1 MPTGTKKR
9 GPFGTSSTTTS
20 KKKKTTDSTSNNNN
34 NKNNN
39 KKTPVQ
45 QSLFNTKRALQASL
59 STANV
64 GKCLLL
70 PSTDIYNGRVPK
82 GEEDY
87 LFKYHIK
94 SINSDCE
101 TAVIAFDESYV
112 LDGGHEFKNYPN
124 LDVDEESEISDYS
137 LSQLSQHH
145 KLYNIHLGRYRTIIN
160 DRKDEERKAREAE
173 QADAANS
180 VSDLVAK
187 FENENNNDAYQLLLA
202 EFTPDGTLT
211 RYTVEAGAHQGT
223 FNYKQT
229 WKHIHSGYQ
238 FTWHYNY
245 GDGKNTFQKDR
256 IWKAARYIV
265 SISSCYLLSSNMV
278 TNYLCFFITIQFFY
292 RLERRWRG
300 TNASR

>member
-1 MPTGTKKR
+1 MPTSTKKR
-9 GPFGTSSTTTS
+9 GPFGTSSTS
-20 KKKKTTDSTSNNNN
+20 KKKKKKTTNSTSNDNNNNN
-34 NKNNN
+34 NK
-39 KKTPVQ
+39 KTAQ
-45 QSLFNTKRALQASL
+45 QSLFSTKKQLQASL

-64 GKCLLL
+64 GKCILL
-70 PSTDIYNGRVPK
+70 PSADIYNGRVPA
-82 GEEDY
+82 GEEEH

-94 SINSDCE
+94 AINNDCE
-101 TAVIAFDESYV
+101 TAVLAFDESYV

-124 LDVDEESEISDYS
+124 LDEEEETEISNYS

-145 KLYNIHLGRYRTIIN
+145 KLYNIHLGRHRTIIN
-160 DRKDEERKAREAE
+160 DKIDNERKAREAE
-173 QADAANS
+173 QANEANS

-187 FENENNNDAYQLLLA
+187 FDNEKNIDAYQLLLA

-265 SISSCYLLSSNMV
+265 SSSSCFVVCL
-278 TNYLCFFITIQFFY
+278 FIVIKQCY
-292 RLERRWRG
+292 
-300 TNASR
+300 

>member
-1 MPTGTKKR
+1 MPTSTKKR
-9 GPFGTSSTTTS
+9 GPFGTSSTS
-20 KKKKTTDSTSNNNN
+20 KKKKKKKTTDSTSNDNNN
-34 NKNNN
+34 NNN
-39 KKTPVQ
+39 KKTVQ
-45 QSLFNTKRALQASL
+45 QSLFSTKKQLQASL

-64 GKCLLL
+64 GKCILL
-70 PSTDIYNGRVPK
+70 PATEIYNGRVPS
-82 GEEDY
+82 GEDEH

-94 SINSDCE
+94 AINNDCE
-101 TAVIAFDESYV
+101 TAVLAFDESYV

-124 LDVDEESEISDYS
+124 LDEEEETEISNYS

-145 KLYNIHLGRYRTIIN
+145 KLYNIHLGRHRTIIN
-160 DRKDEERKAREAE
+160 DKIDKERKAREAE
-173 QADAANS
+173 QANEANS

-187 FENENNNDAYQLLLA
+187 FDNEKNIDAYQLLLA

-265 SISSCYLLSSNMV
+265 SISSCYLLSSNIV

>member
-1 MPTGTKKR
+1 M
-9 GPFGTSSTTTS
+9 
-20 KKKKTTDSTSNNNN
+20 
-34 NKNNN
+34 
-39 KKTPVQ
+39 
-45 QSLFNTKRALQASL
+45 
-59 STANV
+59 
-64 GKCLLL
+64 
-70 PSTDIYNGRVPK
+70 PK

-265 SISSCYLLSSNMV
+265 SSSSCFVVCL
-278 TNYLCFFITIQFFY
+278 FIVIKQC
-292 RLERRWRG
+292 
-300 TNASR
+300 S